1 MELATGR
8 SCPRPTQEVDT
19 AGKQWVQ
26 VTQAVSAGVP
36 IETALDKI
44 MGWDAED
51 MDEMAAQQQAA
62 FLVGNE
68 Q

>member
-1 MELATGR
+1 MRIASKIHRPIVRIASTPI
-8 SCPRPTQEVDT
+8 PRV
-19 AGKQWVQ
+19 
-26 VTQAVSAGVP
+26 VSAGVP